1 MARMDLKSGYPYW
14 AVKNGLMYA
23 FPRLESDTSCDVLVI
38 GGGISGALIARKL
51 ADADFDVAVVEQRD
65 IAWGSTAAS
74 TALLQYENDVH
85 MLDLARKYGEP
96 AAALIYRACAEAIF
110 ELRDISREVADVGFR
125 RQHSLYLASR
135 RLHRRSLIAE
145 FELRA
150 RHGFDVEWLSRHE
163 LQERFQVDYAGAIWS
178 ELGAQID
185 PYRMTSRLLR
195 RLHGRGVRIF
205 DRTEVLRVD
214 SAGRGAMAQ
223 TRNGFSIRS
232 GHVVIATGYAAQKWL
247 SAKVARNRSSYAYIT
262 DPIDTNVLGPWS
274 KTMLWESARPYVY
287 ARTTADRRLIIGG
300 EDDAIDLPHR
310 RDRRL
315 EYKTRRLYKRAR
327 TIWPLAELE
336 PAFAWAGT
344 FAETSDGLPFFGTH
358 PQYGSRVLF
367 AMAYGGNGIV
377 YSTIG
382 ANLLC
387 AMLQRRRPPLQAL
400 LGFQRLAD

>member
-1 MARMDLKSGYPYW
+1 
-14 AVKNGLMYA
+14 
-23 FPRLESDTSCDVLVI
+23 
-38 GGGISGALIARKL
+38 
-51 ADADFDVAVVEQRD
+51 
-65 IAWGSTAAS
+65 
-74 TALLQYENDVH
+74 
-85 MLDLARKYGEP
+85 
-96 AAALIYRACAEAIF
+96 
-110 ELRDISREVADVGFR
+110 
-125 RQHSLYLASR
+125 
-135 RLHRRSLIAE
+135 
-145 FELRA
+145 
-150 RHGFDVEWLSRHE
+150 
-163 LQERFQVDYAGAIWS
+163 
-178 ELGAQID
+178 
-185 PYRMTSRLLR
+185 
-195 RLHGRGVRIF
+195 
-205 DRTEVLRVD
+205 
-214 SAGRGAMAQ
+214 MAQ

-247 SAKVARNRSSYAYIT
+247 STKVARNRSSYAYIT
-262 DPIDTNVLGPWS
+262 DPIDRNVLGPWS
-274 KTMLWESARPYVY
+274 ETMLWESARPYVY

-400 LGFQRLAD
+400 LGFQRIAD